1 MMIQTTDAEVT
12 ASAARNSLRLG
23 VWVGHLTSV
32 NITLFLGCTALL
44 LSAFLLAATTMRTG
58 AQAQAPPSTNA
69 QPVAI
74 YFFWGDGC
82 PHCAQAKPFLATLAQ
97 QYPTAEVRAY
107 EVWYN
112 GENQQLFARMAAAY
126 GFEPSGVP
134 TIFIGDRYWEGY
146 AEPLA
151 AEIEAAV
158 VTCVQHGCRDAGVG
172 IIPGITPLVAT
183 PQPTTA
189 VADTSV
195 GVAIVAAPTTQ
206 AKSDLLTMPWIGPV
220 DLATQ
225 SLAVSTALIALVDGF
240 NPCSLWVL
248 SVLLA
253 LTLNTGSRRKLFWV
267 GLTFVTVTALVYMA
281 FITGLFTMFRVL
293 PFVGWVRGIV
303 VLVALA
309 FAVVN
314 IKDYFWY
321 KSGISFTIADEQK
334 PGIYR
339 NIRRVL
345 TAGESTWRIMAAT
358 VVLAA
363 GVSLV
368 EFSCTAGFPV
378 LWTNLLVAQGAT
390 ALTFGLLLL
399 LYMLIYQID
408 ELGIFLVAVFT
419 LKASR
424 LGESEGRILKLVGG
438 LLMLTL
444 AIVMLVNPAWMNQI
458 SSSLV
463 VFAVAFGTAGLVL
476 LVHRKVLPRFGIR
489 IGSELA
495 PTVATHSR
503 HHKRRHN
510 K

>member
-1 MMIQTTDAEVT
+1 MKDKNGNVT
-12 ASAARNSLRLG
+12 LLLR
-23 VWVGHLTSV
+23 
-32 NITLFLGCTALL
+32 LFLGCTALL
-44 LSAFLLAATTMRTG
+44 VSAFFLSAMAARAG
-58 AQAQAPPSTNA
+58 AQAQATPPVNA

-82 PHCAQAKPFLATLAQ
+82 PHCAKAEPFLAALAGH
-97 QYPTAEVRAY
+97 YPTVELRAY

-112 GENQQLFARMAAAY
+112 VENQQLFAQMAAAY

-134 TIFIGDRYWEGY
+134 TIFIGEHYWEGY

-158 VTCVQHGCRDAGVG
+158 AICVQQGCRDAGVG
-172 IIPGITPLVAT
+172 VIPGLAPPVAT
-183 PQPTTA
+183 LRPTAA
-189 VADTSV
+189 VA
-195 GVAIVAAPTTQ
+195 GAGAEPVAQAP
-206 AKSDLLTMPWIGPV
+206 SDRLTIPWFGTI

-248 SVLLA
+248 SVLIA

-267 GLTFVTVTALVYMA
+267 GLTFLTVTALVYMA

-303 VLVALA
+303 ALAALA

-339 NIRRVL
+339 DIRGIL
-345 TAGESTWRIMAAT
+345 TAGESTWRIIAAT

-378 LWTNLLVAQGAT
+378 LWTNLLVAQQVT

-408 ELGIFLVAVFT
+408 ELGIFLVALFT
-419 LKASR
+419 LKSNR

-444 AIVMLVNPAWMNQI
+444 ALVMLVNPAWMKQI
-458 SSSLV
+458 SSSLL
-463 VFAVAFGTAGLVL
+463 VFAIAFVATGIVLV
-476 LVHRKVLPRFGIR
+476 VHRKLLPHFGIR

-495 PTVATHSR
+495 PTSGKCLRQHKQR
-503 HHKRRHN
+503 HA
-510 K
+510 

>member
-1 MMIQTTDAEVT
+1 MK
-12 ASAARNSLRLG
+12 NK
-23 VWVGHLTSV
+23 SV
-32 NITLFLGCTALL
+32 NVTPLMRLFLGCTALFI
-44 LSAFLLAATTMRTG
+44 SVFLLFTTAVRAV
-58 AQAQAPPSTNA
+58 AQAEATPPVGA

-82 PHCAQAKPFLATLAQ
+82 PHCAKAEPFLAILTQ
-97 QYPTAEVRAY
+97 QYPTVEVRAY

-112 GENQQLFARMAAAY
+112 VENQQLFAQMAAAY

-134 TIFIGDRYWEGY
+134 TIFIGERYWEGY

-158 VTCVQHGCRDAGVG
+158 ATCVQQGCRDAGLG
-172 IIPGITPLVAT
+172 IIPGIVPPVAPPL
-183 PQPTTA
+183 PTAA
-189 VADTSV
+189 VASATTTE
-195 GVAIVAAPTTQ
+195 AAPQ
-206 AKSDLLTMPWIGPV
+206 VKSDLLTIPWIGPI
-220 DLATQ
+220 DLAAQ

-281 FITGLFTMFRVL
+281 FITGLFTMFSVL

-303 VLVALA
+303 ALAALA
-309 FAVVN
+309 FAAVN

-339 NIRRVL
+339 GIRGVL
-345 TAGESTWRIMAAT
+345 TAGESTWRLIAAT

-378 LWTNLLVAQGAT
+378 LWTNLLVTQEAT

-424 LGESEGRILKLVGG
+424 LGESQGRILKLVGG

-444 AIVMLVNPAWMNQI
+444 ALVMLVNPAWMNQI
-458 SSSLV
+458 SSSLL
-463 VFAVAFGTAGLVL
+463 VFAVAFGAAALVL
-476 LVHRKVLPRFGIR
+476 LVHRKVLPYFGIH

-495 PTVATHSR
+495 PTVATHGR
-503 HHKRRHN
+503 QHKRRHR
-510 K
+510 

>member
-1 MMIQTTDAEVT
+1 MKDKC
-12 ASAARNSLRLG
+12 
-23 VWVGHLTSV
+23 V
-32 NITLFLGCTALL
+32 NATLLMRAFFVSIALL
-44 LSAFLLAATTMRTG
+44 ISTFLLFPP
-58 AQAQAPPSTNA
+58 AQRAVAQGQVTPPTNA

-82 PHCAQAKPFLATLAQ
+82 PHCAKAKPFLATLAQ
-97 QYPTAEVRAY
+97 QYPTVEVRAY

-112 GENQQLFARMAAAY
+112 GENQQLFAQMAAAY
-126 GFEPSGVP
+126 GIEPSGVP
-134 TIFIGDRYWEGY
+134 TIFIGERYWEGY

-158 VTCVQHGCRDAGVG
+158 AACVQQGCRDAGVG
-172 IIPGITPLVAT
+172 IIPGVTPLV
-183 PQPTTA
+183 PVPLPTAA
-189 VADTSV
+189 VASAV
-195 GVAIVAAPTTQ
+195 PSPVAQVN
-206 AKSDLLTMPWIGPV
+206 SDVLTIPWLGPV
-220 DLATQ
+220 DLAAQ

-303 VLVALA
+303 ALAALA

-321 KSGISFTIADEQK
+321 KSGVSFTIGEEQK

-339 NIRRVL
+339 NMRRVL

-378 LWTNLLVAQGAT
+378 LWTNLLVAQGT
-390 ALTFGLLLL
+390 TVLTFGLLLL

-408 ELGIFLVAVFT
+408 ELAIFLVAVFT

-463 VFAVAFGTAGLVL
+463 VFAIAFGAAALVL
-476 LVHRKVLPRFGIR
+476 WVHRNLLPRLGIR

-495 PTVATHSR
+495 PTVATQR
-503 HHKRRHN
+503 QHHKRRRR
-510 K
+510 

>member
-1 MMIQTTDAEVT
+1 MLNMAKHSHADRVYKHMSHAFV
-12 ASAARNSLRLG
+12 LLVRL
-23 VWVGHLTSV
+23 L
-32 NITLFLGCTALL
+32 IGCAILL
-44 LSAFLLAATTMRTG
+44 IMLISAFLLATSAVS
-58 AQAQAPPSTNA
+58 AAPHVQSTPPTNA
-69 QPVAI
+69 QPVAL

-82 PHCAQAKPFLATLAQ
+82 PHCAKAKPFLAALAQ
-97 QYPTAEVRAY
+97 QYPTVEVRAY

-112 GENQQLFARMAAAY
+112 VENQQLFQKMAAAY
-126 GFEPSGVP
+126 GFEPAGVP

-151 AEIEAAV
+151 AEIESAV
-158 VTCVQHGCRDAGVG
+158 AICVQQGCRDAGVG
-172 IIPGITPLVAT
+172 IIPGIVPPATPLPTVVVASAAAEAV
-183 PQPTTA
+183 PQ
-189 VADTSV
+189 V
-195 GVAIVAAPTTQ
+195 
-206 AKSDLLTMPWIGPV
+206 KRNRLTIPWIGTV
-220 DLATQ
+220 DLAAQ

-253 LTLNTGSRRKLFWV
+253 LTINTGSRRKLFWV

-303 VLVALA
+303 ALAALA

-314 IKDYFWY
+314 VKDYFWY
-321 KSGISFTIADEQK
+321 KSGISFTIAEEQK

-339 NIRRVL
+339 GIRGVL

-378 LWTNLLVAQGAT
+378 LWTNLLVAQEAT

-408 ELGIFLVAVFT
+408 ELAIFLVAVFT

-444 AIVMLVNPAWMNQI
+444 AIVVLVNPAWMNQI
-458 SSSLV
+458 SSSLL
-463 VFAVAFGTAGLVL
+463 VFAIAFGATALVL
-476 LVHRKVLPRFGIR
+476 LVHRKLLPRFGIR

-503 HHKRRHN
+503 YHKRRHH

>member
-1 MMIQTTDAEVT
+1 MKDRNLTVT
-12 ASAARNSLRLG
+12 LLMR
-23 VWVGHLTSV
+23 
-32 NITLFLGCTALL
+32 LFLGGTALL
-44 LSAFLLAATTMRTG
+44 LSAFLLSITIVRAG
-58 AQAQAPPSTNA
+58 AQTQATPPANA

-82 PHCAQAKPFLATLAQ
+82 PHCAKAKPFLATLAQ
-97 QYPTAEVRAY
+97 QYPTVEVRAY
-107 EVWYN
+107 EVWYSV
-112 GENQQLFARMAAAY
+112 ENQQLFAQMAAAY

-134 TIFIGDRYWEGY
+134 TIFIGERYWAGY

-158 VTCVQHGCRDAGVG
+158 ATCVEQRCRDAGVG
-172 IIPGITPLVAT
+172 IIPGITPLVVT
-183 PQPTTA
+183 PLPTA
-189 VADTSV
+189 V
-195 GVAIVAAPTTQ
+195 VATAITEPVPQT
-206 AKSDLLTMPWIGPV
+206 KSDLLTIPWIGPV
-220 DLATQ
+220 DLAAQ
-225 SLAVSTALIALVDGF
+225 SLVVSTALIALVDGF

-267 GLTFVTVTALVYMA
+267 GLTFVTVTALIYMA

-303 VLVALA
+303 ALAALA

-321 KSGISFTIADEQK
+321 KSGISFTIAEEQK

-339 NIRRVL
+339 GIRGVL

-378 LWTNLLVAQGAT
+378 LWTNLLVAQQAT
-390 ALTFGLLLL
+390 ALSFGLLLL

-408 ELGIFLVAVFT
+408 ELGLFLVAVFT

-424 LGESEGRILKLVGG
+424 LGESEGRILKLIGG

-444 AIVMLVNPAWMNQI
+444 ALVMLVNPAWMNGI
-458 SSSLV
+458 SSSLI
-463 VFAVAFGTAGLVL
+463 VFAVAFGAAAIVL
-476 LVHRKVLPRFGIR
+476 LLHRKVLPRFGIR

-495 PTVATHSR
+495 PTVATPRH
-503 HHKRRHN
+503 HHKRQHR
-510 K
+510 